1 MAKLI
6 TSLEQVRK
14 LVRQIKKKDK
24 TIGFVPTMGYFHEG
38 HLSLFR
44 RARKEADVVIVS
56 LYVNP
61 VQFAPS
67 EDLQK
72 YPRNFKKDF
81 ELAQKE
87 KVDYLFCPSD
97 SQMYPRPFSTFVS
110 NEFFSTILEGKSRP
124 THFRGVLTVLAKLF
138 HLVEPDVAYFG
149 QKDYQQA
156 FIVRKMAKE
165 LNFNLIIKVLPTV
178 REKDGLAMSSR
189 NLYLTLS
196 QRNRAQALF
205 SALQQGRDMVLS
217 GIGNSTVILERLKN
231 SLRRTPG
238 IRLDYLEMV
247 DPETLEKVKEA
258 RKKTLLVGAVWVAKT
273 RLIDNLMV

>member
-1 MAKLI
+1 MTCVI
-6 TSLEQVRK
+6 RSLEKMR
-14 LVRQIKKKDK
+14 RIIHQIKGQDK
-24 TIGFVPTMGYFHEG
+24 TIGFVPTMGCFHEG

-44 RARKEADVVIVS
+44 RAREETDVVVVS

-61 VQFAPS
+61 AQFAPR

-72 YPRNFKKDF
+72 YPRDFKRDF

-110 NEFFSTILEGKSRP
+110 NEFLSSILEGKSRP
-124 THFRGVLTVLAKLF
+124 AHFRGVLTVLTKLF
-138 HLVEPDVAYFG
+138 HLVEPDTAYFG
-149 QKDYQQA
+149 RKDYQQA

-165 LNFNLIIKVLPTV
+165 LNFHLKIKVLPTV

-189 NLYLTLS
+189 NLYLTPS
-196 QRNRAQALF
+196 QRSRAPALF

-217 GIGNSTVILERLKN
+217 GTRSSTEILKKLRN

-258 RKKTLLVGAVWVAKT
+258 REKALLVGAVWVGKT

>member
-1 MAKLI
+1 MI
-6 TSLEQVRK
+6 HR
-14 LVRQIKKKDK
+14 IKKQGK

-44 RARKEADVVIVS
+44 RARKEANVVIVS

-61 VQFAPS
+61 AQFAPS
-67 EDLQK
+67 EDLRK
-72 YPRNFKKDF
+72 YPRDFKRDF
-81 ELAQKE
+81 DLAQKE

-110 NEFFSTILEGKSRP
+110 NESLSNILEGKSRP
-124 THFRGVLTVLAKLF
+124 AHFRGVLTVLTKLF
-138 HLVEPDVAYFG
+138 HLVEPDTVYFG

-165 LNFNLIIKVLPTV
+165 LNFSLKIKVLPTV

-189 NLYLTLS
+189 NLYLTPS
-196 QRNRAQALF
+196 QRNRAPALF

-217 GIGNSTVILERLKN
+217 GTGSSTEILKELKN

-247 DPETLEKVKEA
+247 DPETLEKVKKTRE
-258 RKKTLLVGAVWVAKT
+258 KTLLVGAVWVGKT
-273 RLIDNLMV
+273 RFIDNLMV

>member
-1 MAKLI
+1 MRCI
-6 TSLEQVRK
+6 VH
-14 LVRQIKKKDK
+14 QIKKKNK
-24 TIGFVPTMGYFHEG
+24 TIGFVPTMGCFHEG

-44 RARKEADVVIVS
+44 RARKKDDVVIVS
-56 LYVNP
+56 LYVNLT
-61 VQFAPS
+61 QFAPS

-72 YPRNFKKDF
+72 YPRNFKRDF
-81 ELAQKE
+81 ELARKE

-110 NEFFSTILEGKSRP
+110 NEFLSNILEGKSRP
-124 THFRGVLTVLAKLF
+124 THFRGVLTVLTKLF
-138 HLVEPDVAYFG
+138 HLVEPDTAYFG

-156 FIVRKMAKE
+156 FIVQKMARE
-165 LNFNLIIKVLPTV
+165 LNFNLKIKVLPTV
-178 REKDGLAMSSR
+178 REKNGLAMSSR
-189 NLYLTLS
+189 NLYLTPS
-196 QRNRAQALF
+196 QRNRVPALF

-217 GIGNSTVILERLKN
+217 ETGSSTEILKKLRD

-247 DPETLEKVKEA
+247 DPETLEKVKSA
-258 RKKTLLVGAVWVAKT
+258 RKKTLLVGAVWVGKT